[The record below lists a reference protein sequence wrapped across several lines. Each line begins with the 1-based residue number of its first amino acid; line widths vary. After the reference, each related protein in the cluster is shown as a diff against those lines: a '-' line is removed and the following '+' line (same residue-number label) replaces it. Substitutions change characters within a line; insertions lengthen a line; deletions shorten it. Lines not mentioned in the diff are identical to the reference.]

1 MPPPIPGGDL
11 GPRFADW
18 QCLDLA
24 GSWGHSLMPRYVIR
38 RIPEGLDEIGGFRGP
53 ARGAED
59 GRVHDH
65 LDRSNYSDQPRCGF
79 VNMLFPLFVSSAC
92 TSSCITSQCSTSLPP
107 TTRKMST
114 VIIGFGP
121 QPV

>member
-1 MPPPIPGGDL
+1 MPLPYPRRRL
-11 GPRFADW
+11 GPAFADW
-18 QCLDLA
+18 QVLDLA
-24 GSWGHSLMPRYVIR
+24 GSWGHILMLRHVIR
-38 RIPEGLDEIGGFRGP
+38 RFPEGRHEIGGFRGP
-53 ARGAED
+53 ARGTED
-59 GRVHDH
+59 GRIHDH
-65 LDRSNYSDQPRCGF
+65 LDQGNCSDQPRCGF

-114 VIIGFGP
+114 ATIGFGP

>member
-1 MPPPIPGGDL
+1 MKARPNPDL
-11 GPRFADW
+11 VRLTTDGLLLR
-18 QCLDLA
+18 
-24 GSWGHSLMPRYVIR
+24 HVIR
-38 RIPEGLDEIGGFRGP
+38 RFPEGHDEISGLRSP
-53 ARGAED
+53 PPGAED

-92 TSSCITSQCSTSLPP
+92 TFSCITSQCSKSLPP
-107 TTRKMST
+107 TTRKVST
-114 VIIGFGP
+114 ATIGFGT